1 MAGRLSIRNLL
12 SESALPL
19 RRRPDAGRRAATDP
33 AQQNLR
39 SHERHRLS
47 RLARTV
53 QYRMR
58 FLGCLAA
65 SLLIMI
71 AVAHIPMADGWP
83 TVGWYVVPQAET
95 ISVDLLDAQR
105 SERGS
110 QRGVPVTRLDD
121 DGAPSAPDGEPL
133 PDESAELI
141 TKNEADSPPPIERI
155 SGRRVFEA
163 AHDMPQIVGGIGAY
177 YIHIE
182 YPEEALLQGIEGRLL
197 LSFVVETDGRTSGV
211 EVIRTLH
218 PACDSAAVRALRR
231 TRFVPG
237 RQDGEIVPVRM
248 HLPVRFKIVD
258 RNEGLTTAKGAES

>member
-1 MAGRLSIRNLL
+1 MAGRFFILNPH
-12 SESALPL
+12 SESAPSPW
-19 RRRPDAGRRAATDP
+19 RRPKEGREDAADS

-39 SHERHRLS
+39 RHERHRIG
-47 RLARTV
+47 RLARTS

-58 FLGCLAA
+58 FLGCLAG

-71 AVAHIPMADGWP
+71 AAAHIPIDYDWP
-83 TVGWYVVPQAET
+83 VVGWYVVPQAET
-95 ISVDLLDAQR
+95 ISVDLIE
-105 SERGS
+105 SEKAERDS
-110 QRGVPVTRLDD
+110 QRGVPITRLEK
-121 DGAPSAPDGEPL
+121 DGAPSAPDGEFL
-133 PDESAELI
+133 PDETPDPLASDEAKSAPR
-141 TKNEADSPPPIERI
+141 TERI

-163 AHDMPQIVGGIGAY
+163 AHDMPQIVGGLGAY

-182 YPEEALLQGIEGRLL
+182 YPEEALLEGIEGRLI

-211 EVIRTLH
+211 KVIRTLH
-218 PACDSAAVRALRR
+218 PACDSAAVRALRQ

-258 RNEGLTTAKGAES
+258 HGEDFTTAKGDKS